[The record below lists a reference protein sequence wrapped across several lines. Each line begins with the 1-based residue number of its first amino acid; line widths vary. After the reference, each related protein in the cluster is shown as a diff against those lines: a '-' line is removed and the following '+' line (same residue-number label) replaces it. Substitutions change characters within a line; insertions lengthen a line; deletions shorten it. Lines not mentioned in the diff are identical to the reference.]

1 MEKEL
6 KSCTGVL
13 LRADLTRHG
22 QKGWD
27 GRAQLDQP
35 SKGHRRRILILLP
48 KCSTT
53 LYVPHIKKLE
63 TFFTLD
69 FHIMRNK
76 GSLIYFSGSKE
87 KNLPHSKK
95 NSSFSPMA

>member
-22 QKGWD
+22 HPSPFSQKGWD
-27 GRAQLDQP
+27 GQP
-35 SKGHRRRILILLP
+35 SKGHRRRILILP

-63 TFFTLD
+63 TCFALD

-76 GSLIYFSGSKE
+76 GLLIDFSGSKE
-87 KNLPHSKK
+87 KNLIRPHSKK
-95 NSSFSPMA
+95 N